1 MMTFAAGETAKTVAV
16 AVLDDAVDEGEE
28 TFTLTL
34 SSPSGTVIADGSAT
48 GAIENDDPM
57 PKAWLARF
65 GRTVASQVVDAVSAR
80 LEGGGGSHVTVGGQR
95 LGLSGA
101 HAPGQEA
108 ALEALMGLDDAMRDP
123 WDGGEPTARSM
134 TGRELLLGSS
144 FHLASQGE
152 AGGPSFSA
160 WGRVTRG
167 SFDADVDDVRMD
179 GDVTTGM
186 LGADV
191 EGERWLAG
199 VALSRS
205 EGDGSFT
212 LTSRMASNRE
222 KGEVESTLTGVYPYA
237 RLDLNERVSAWT
249 LAGYGTG
256 ELTLAESGGEPIE
269 TDLSMTMGAVGGRG
283 TLVAAPEGGGFA
295 LALKSDAFWMR
306 MESDKTEGMEGAEAD
321 ASRLRLLLDASRPF
335 ETGGG

>member
-1 MMTFAAGETAKTVAV
+1 
-16 AVLDDAVDEGEE
+16 
-28 TFTLTL
+28 
-34 SSPSGTVIADGSAT
+34 
-48 GAIENDDPM
+48 
-57 PKAWLARF
+57 
-65 GRTVASQVVDAVSAR
+65 
-80 LEGGGGSHVTVGGQR
+80 
-95 LGLSGA
+95 
-101 HAPGQEA
+101 
-108 ALEALMGLDDAMRDP
+108 
-123 WDGGEPTARSM
+123 
-134 TGRELLLGSS
+134 
-144 FHLASQGE
+144 
-152 AGGPSFSA
+152 
-160 WGRVTRG
+160 
-167 SFDADVDDVRMD
+167 MD